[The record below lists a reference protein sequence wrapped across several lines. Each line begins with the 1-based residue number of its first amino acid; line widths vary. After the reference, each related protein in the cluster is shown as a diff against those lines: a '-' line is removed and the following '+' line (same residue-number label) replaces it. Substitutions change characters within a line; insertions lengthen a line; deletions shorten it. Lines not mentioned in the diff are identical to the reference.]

1 MRDGNGSFRSVVCGA
16 TVWCCVSEYRRVSAG
31 TNCHSVA
38 CVESIMCANRLLGK
52 SVTTKLRTSKG
63 EVYEE
68 FVCAHTVTA
77 SAGSGRHRTT
87 VI

>member
-1 MRDGNGSFRSVVCGA
+1 M
-16 TVWCCVSEYRRVSAG
+16 SAG

-38 CVESIMCANRLLGK
+38 CVESIMCGNRLLGK
-52 SVTTKLRTSKG
+52 SVTMKLRTSKG

-87 VI
+87 VSPHLFPVQWYSPEEEL